1 MSEYTTEYVG
11 FEDKI
16 PADKRGYFHSI
27 AAAAMVVLATFS
39 WIDQNLLLAVGVA
52 IVAAIDLALV
62 LTYTR
67 NAWRKALYPLLY
79 AAGPI
84 LVIVGVANE
93 LQVGAVIGLAVAIL
107 GTQVAAA
114 KTPATGH
121 AIAA

>member
-1 MSEYTTEYVG
+1 MSIHSNQYAG
-11 FEDKI
+11 LDDKV

-27 AAAAMVVLATFS
+27 AAAAIVVLGTLG
-39 WIDQNLLLAVGVA
+39 WMDQNLVAAIGVA
-52 IVAAIDLALV
+52 VVAAIDLGLV

-79 AAGPI
+79 AGGSI

-93 LQVGAVIGLAVAIL
+93 LHVGAVIGLAAAIL

-114 KTPATGH
+114 KTPVTGEPVFV
-121 AIAA
+121 